1 MPISYGGGIRTI
13 EQIRSVIRCGFEKV
27 VLNTALHITP
37 DLVHSAAKEF
47 GTQAIMASMEVSQGW
62 LRGVHVRTNCGRKA
76 TSLKPVEWAKRCEQ
90 MGCGELMITF
100 IDQDGSMKGYNC
112 NLIAEIAAA
121 ISIPVIA
128 LGGAGTVEHLKAGLD
143 AGATAVAAGSMFVFH
158 GPRRAVLIN
167 YPDSQRIFDKLLH

>member
-1 MPISYGGGIRTI
+1 
-13 EQIRSVIRCGFEKV
+13 
-27 VLNTALHITP
+27 
-37 DLVHSAAKEF
+37 
-47 GTQAIMASMEVSQGW
+47 
-62 LRGVHVRTNCGRKA
+62 
-76 TSLKPVEWAKRCEQ
+76 
-90 MGCGELMITF
+90 MITF

-143 AGATAVAAGSMFVFH
+143 AGATAVAAGSMFVFQ

-167 YPDSQRIFDKLLH
+167 YPDSHRFYNGLLH

>member
-1 MPISYGGGIRTI
+1 
-13 EQIRSVIRCGFEKV
+13 
-27 VLNTALHITP
+27 
-37 DLVHSAAKEF
+37 
-47 GTQAIMASMEVSQGW
+47 
-62 LRGVHVRTNCGRKA
+62 
-76 TSLKPVEWAKRCEQ
+76 

-128 LGGAGTVEHLKAGLD
+128 LGGAGTVEDLKAGLD

-167 YPDSQRIFDKLLH
+167 YPDSKRIFN